1 MYTLRSSDQV
11 DDQIAHLPRAAVA
24 AFAEVRAVLE
34 VAPWSGE
41 SINDANPSAP
51 VRSWTFGPDGR
62 GVIYYL
68 IQERDRLVDLLDVL
82 WAG

>member
-11 DDQIAHLPRAAVA
+11 DNQIAHLPRDALA
-24 AFAEVRAVLE
+24 AFTEVSAVLE

-51 VRSWTFGPDGR
+51 VRSWTFGPAGR

>member
-11 DDQIAHLPRAAVA
+11 DDQIAHLPREALP
-24 AFAEVRAVLE
+24 AFAELRTVIE

-41 SINDANPSAP
+41 SLNDAEPAAP

-62 GVIYYL
+62 GVVYYL
-68 IQERDRLVDLLDVL
+68 IQDRDRLVDLLDVI

>member
-11 DDQIAHLPRAAVA
+11 DDQVAHLPREALAG
-24 AFAEVRAVLE
+24 FAESRAVLE
-34 VAPWSGE
+34 VAPWSGD
-41 SINDANPSAP
+41 SINHADRNAP
-51 VRSWTFGPDGR
+51 VRSWTFGPEGR
-62 GVIYYL
+62 GAIYYL

>member
-1 MYTLRSSDQV
+1 MYTLRSSAQV
-11 DDQIAHLPRAAVA
+11 DDQVTHLPRDALA

-41 SINDANPSAP
+41 SLNDANPNAS

-68 IQERDRLVDLLDVL
+68 IQERDRLVGLLEVL

>member
-11 DDQIAHLPRAAVA
+11 DDQIAHLPRDALA
-24 AFAEVRAVLE
+24 AFAEVRTVLE
-34 VAPWSGE
+34 VAPWSGQ
-41 SINDANPSAP
+41 SINDANPDAP

-68 IQERDRLVDLLDVL
+68 VQERERLVDLFDVL

>member
-11 DDQIAHLPRAAVA
+11 DDQIARLPREALA

-41 SINDANPSAP
+41 SINDANPNAP
-51 VRSWTFGPDGR
+51 VRSWTFGPDAR

-68 IQERDRLVDLLDVL
+68 VQERDRLVDLLDVL

>member
-1 MYTLRSSDQV
+1 VYTLRSSDQV
-11 DDQIAHLPRAAVA
+11 DDQISHLPRDALP
-24 AFAEVRAVLE
+24 AFAEMRAVLE

-41 SINDANPSAP
+41 SLTDANPNAP